1 MVFYAVLLT
10 GCCKSLTT
18 AVNTMAALKISTNS
32 DLANRKKNW
41 IDFDAGKI
49 LEGNDL
55 TEEFFNY
62 CIEVANG
69 KQTQNE
75 INGYEEISIFK
86 DGVTL

>member
-1 MVFYAVLLT
+1 
-10 GCCKSLTT
+10 
-18 AVNTMAALKISTNS
+18 MAALKISTNS